1 MNGRYLTEDEYFEA
15 LADARDRADQEA
27 MEHAEAMADLSDW
40 DSEAERNAYIDTEYF
55 AEYERLCEAYE
66 KAL

>member
-15 LADARDRADQEA
+15 VADAHEQADR
-27 MEHAEAMADLSDW
+27 EAMAYAELAADLWLW
-40 DSEAERNAYIDTEYF
+40 DSEEERESYIEAEYE

>member
-15 LADARDRADQEA
+15 LADAHDRADQEA

-40 DSEAERNAYIDTEYF
+40 DSEADRNAYIDTEYF